1 MSKRSRRGLI
11 GLFTYHKVAANLLM
25 LLMMLAG
32 AVALMRLNVQF
43 FPNFDLDYAQ
53 VRVIWPGANAQDVE
67 QSVTNPIERV
77 LRTVENLDEL
87 TSTSALGSSLVTLKF
102 KEGTDMIAAVDQ
114 VRQRVTELRN
124 LPQDIQTPTIERIL
138 RYEPIAKV
146 LLLGQPGD
154 ADGLRDMARQFER
167 QLLDRGVD
175 RVTFR
180 GRPTEELAIELP
192 LAAQQSYQL
201 SIAQVAQQVSGLSR
215 DVPAGQIGFSD
226 ATRDVRALEQRREV
240 NHFADLPLQVSDTE
254 QLRLGDVAQVI
265 LRPVRE
271 ATYLTVDQRPAIE
284 LYLQRSETG
293 DTLASSR
300 IMQAWLEDT
309 LPHLPQGVDLLV
321 YDETWSLVKE
331 RIMLL
336 VKNGLG
342 GLLLVLAILYIFLN
356 GRVAFWVAVGIPVSF
371 LATLMVLYLAG
382 GSINM
387 ISLFALIMA
396 LGIIV
401 DDAIVVGEDALTH
414 FEQGESPGE
423 AAAGG
428 AKRMFTPVMASSLTT
443 IAAFLPLMIIGGE
456 IGGILV
462 AIPMVIISVILV
474 SLVQC
479 FLVLPGH
486 LRFGLGLFNGAE
498 PRWRTR
504 WDAAFGRFRQVY
516 FRAVIRWVLN
526 NRISM
531 MAMTFS
537 LILLIIG
544 LIAGGRLSFTFFPS
558 PESNRINAS
567 VQFVS
572 GTPEQVTA
580 DFMRDVYQALRDA
593 EQALEPGIVKTAVL
607 AYNQGSSA
615 SSGVYGALQ
624 IELIPSDRRQTRN
637 ITLMQAWRERVPN
650 APGLENFNIAAQTGG
665 PPGRDIQIQFTGAD
679 AERLKLASEALQ
691 AVIEDLPGVSG
702 VSDDLPYGRQQMVYQ
717 LTPYA
722 QALGFTTSS
731 IGTQL
736 SSALSG
742 QLAQIFTL
750 GEDEI
755 EVRVMLPRQE
765 QAQLALLNQ
774 LQLVAPNGEFVNLSQ
789 LVEWRTQQ
797 GFDVLRHFNGQ
808 LAVTVL
814 GDVDRSQNNANQI
827 LASLRD
833 TTLPEIQQRYG
844 VNYSLEGTAKNQ
856 SNTFGDMLIGL
867 MLGLVL
873 IYIVLAW
880 VFQSYGWPL
889 VVMLA
894 IPLGLIGA
902 ILGHYVMGI
911 GLTILSLFG
920 LFGLAG
926 IVVNNAIILVSFYQR
941 LLAEGLSVNE
951 ALEEASVQR
960 LRAVLVTSLTTIAGL
975 IPLLFET
982 SLQAQFLIP
991 MAVSIAFGLAFA
1003 TILIL
1008 LVIPALLSLY
1018 EGGARR
1024 IGRWFGRFNVTSM
1037 SG

>member
-11 GLFTYHKVAANLLM
+11 GFFTYHKVAANLLM

-77 LRTVENLDEL
+77 LRTVENLDEM

-102 KEGTDMIAAVDQ
+102 KEGTDMIEAVDQ

-154 ADGLRDMARQFER
+154 ADGLREMARQFER
-167 QLLDRGVD
+167 ELLDRGVD

-180 GRPTEELAIELP
+180 GRPIEELAIELP
-192 LAAQQSYQL
+192 LAKQQAYQL
-201 SIAQVAQQVSGLSR
+201 SIAQVAEQISSISR

-254 QLRLGDVAQVI
+254 QLRLGDVAQII

-271 ATYLTVDQRPAIE
+271 AAYLRVEDRPAIE
-284 LYLQRSETG
+284 LYLQRSESG

-300 IMQAWLEDT
+300 IMQAWLDDT
-309 LPHLPQGVDLLV
+309 LPHLPQGVDLVV

-456 IGGILV
+456 IGGILI

-486 LRFGLGLFNGAE
+486 LRIGLGLFNGTE
-498 PRWRTR
+498 PKWRKS

-526 NRISM
+526 NRMSM
-531 MAMTFS
+531 VAMTFS

-580 DFMRDVYQALRDA
+580 DFMRQVYQALREVEA
-593 EQALEPGIVKTAVL
+593 ELEPGMVKTAVL

-615 SSGVYGALQ
+615 SSGVYGAMQ

-637 ITLMQAWRERVPN
+637 ITLMQAWRERVPT
-650 APGLENFNIAAQTGG
+650 APGLENFNVAAQTGG

-731 IGTQL
+731 IGSQL

-755 EVRVMLPRQE
+755 EVRVMLPREE

-827 LASLRD
+827 LANLQD
-833 TTLPEIQQRYG
+833 TVLPELQQRYG

-873 IYIVLAW
+873 IYIILAW

-975 IPLLFET
+975 TPLLFET

-1003 TILIL
+1003 TVLIL

-1018 EGGARR
+1018 EGGAKRVEGWLKR
-1024 IGRWFGRFNVTSM
+1024 STQRAI
-1037 SG
+1037 

>member
-77 LRTVENLDEL
+77 LRTVENLDEM

-102 KEGTDMIAAVDQ
+102 KEGTDMIEAIDQ

-154 ADGLRDMARQFER
+154 ADGLREMARQFER
-167 QLLDRGVD
+167 ELLDRGVD

-180 GRPTEELAIELP
+180 GRPIEELAIELP
-192 LAAQQSYQL
+192 LAVQQAYQL
-201 SIAQVAQQVSGLSR
+201 SIAQVAEQVSGLSR

-240 NHFADLPLQVSDTE
+240 NQFADLPLQVSDTE

-271 ATYLTVDQRPAIE
+271 AAHLTVEDRPAIE

-300 IMQAWLEDT
+300 IMQAWLDET
-309 LPHLPQGVDLLV
+309 LPHLPQGVDLVV

-414 FEQGESPGE
+414 YEQGESPGE

-486 LRFGLGLFNGAE
+486 LRFGLGLFNGTE

-526 NRISM
+526 NRLSM
-531 MAMTFS
+531 VAMTFS

-580 DFMRDVYQALRDA
+580 DFMRQVYQALREVEA
-593 EQALEPGIVKTAVL
+593 ELEPGIVKTAVL

-615 SSGVYGALQ
+615 SSGVYGAMQ

-637 ITLMQAWRERVPN
+637 ITLMQAWRERVPT

-665 PPGRDIQIQFTGAD
+665 PPGRDIQVQFTGAD
-679 AERLKLASEALQ
+679 AERLKGASEALQ

-731 IGTQL
+731 IGSQL

-774 LQLVAPNGEFVNLSQ
+774 LQLVAPNGEFVSLSQ

-827 LASLRD
+827 LANLQA
-833 TTLPEIQQRYG
+833 TVLPEIQQRYG

-867 MLGLVL
+867 MLGLIL

-960 LRAVLVTSLTTIAGL
+960 LRAVLVTSLTTIGGL
-975 IPLLFET
+975 TPLLFET

-1003 TILIL
+1003 TVLIL

-1018 EGGARR
+1018 EGGAKRV
-1024 IGRWFGRFNVTSM
+1024 GGWFTKTTNQAI
-1037 SG
+1037 

>member
-1 MSKRSRRGLI
+1 MSKTSRSGLI

-67 QSVTNPIERV
+67 LSVTNPVERV
-77 LRTVENLDEL
+77 LRTVENLDEM
-87 TSTSALGSSLVTLKF
+87 TSTSALGSSVVTLKF
-102 KEGTDMIAAVDQ
+102 KEGTDMIEAVDQ

-124 LPQDIQTPTIERIL
+124 LPQDIQTPTIERIV
-138 RYEPIAKV
+138 RYESIARV
-146 LLLGQPGD
+146 LLLGQPGEAD
-154 ADGLRDMARQFER
+154 ALREMARQFER
-167 QLLDRGVD
+167 DLLDRGVD

-180 GRPTEELAIELP
+180 GRPIEELAIELP
-192 LAAQQSYQL
+192 LATQQAYQL
-201 SIAQVAQQVSGLSR
+201 SIDQVAQQINNNSR
-215 DVPAGQIGFSD
+215 DVPAGQIGFDD
-226 ATRDVRALEQRREV
+226 ATRDVRALEQRRDV
-240 NHFADLPLQVSDTE
+240 SQFADIPLQVSDTE

-271 ATYLTVDQRPAIE
+271 TTYLTVDERPAIE
-284 LYLQRSETG
+284 LYLQRAESG
-293 DTLASSR
+293 DTLASSK
-300 IMQAWLEDT
+300 IMQAWLADT
-309 LPHLPQGVDLLV
+309 EPNLPSGVELLV
-321 YDETWSLVKE
+321 YDETWSLVKD

-336 VKNGLG
+336 VKNGVG
-342 GLLLVLAILYIFLN
+342 GLILVLAILYLFLN

-371 LATLMVLYLAG
+371 LATLMVIYLTG

-414 FEQGESPGE
+414 YEQGESPGE

-462 AIPMVIISVILV
+462 AIPMVIIAVILV

-486 LRFGLGLFNGAE
+486 LRFGLGLFKGPE
-498 PRWRTR
+498 PKWRR
-504 WDAAFGRFRQVY
+504 SWDAAFGRFRQEY
-516 FRAVIRWVLN
+516 FRQVIRWALA
-526 NRISM
+526 NRVSM
-531 MAMTFS
+531 IAITLG
-537 LILLIIG
+537 LILFIMG
-544 LIAGGRLSFTFFPS
+544 LISGGRLSFTFFPS

-580 DFMRDVYQALRDA
+580 DFMEQVYQGLLAVEA
-593 EQALEPGIVKTAVL
+593 ELEPGILKTAVL

-615 SSGVYGALQ
+615 SGGVYGAIQ
-624 IELIPSDRRQTRN
+624 VELIPSDQRQTRN
-637 ITLMQAWRERVPN
+637 ITLMQAWRDKVPN

-679 AERLKLASEALQ
+679 ANQLKQASEALQ

-702 VSDDLPYGRQQMVYQ
+702 VADDLPYGRQQMVYQ

-722 QALGFTTSS
+722 QALGFNTRSV
-731 IGTQL
+731 GTQL

-755 EVRVMLPRQE
+755 EVRVMLPRSE

-797 GFDVLRHFNGQ
+797 GFDVLRHFDGQ

-814 GDVDRSQNNANQI
+814 ADVDRSQNNANQV
-827 LASLRD
+827 LANLRE
-833 TTLPEIQQRYG
+833 TTLRELQQRYG

-856 SNTFGDMLIGL
+856 SNTFGDMLTGLLIGL
-867 MLGLVL
+867 IL

-880 VFQSYGWPL
+880 VFQSYGRPL
-889 VVMLA
+889 IVMLA

-902 ILGHYVMGI
+902 ILGHYFMGI

-941 LLAEGLSVNE
+941 LREEGLAINE

-975 IPLLFET
+975 TPLLFET

-991 MAVSIAFGLAFA
+991 MAVSIAFGLGFA
-1003 TILIL
+1003 TVLIL
-1008 LVIPALLSLY
+1008 LIIPAFLSLY
-1018 EGGARR
+1018 EGGSQRVK
-1024 IGRWFGRFNVTSM
+1024 GWFDPRQTQKTPS
-1037 SG
+1037 